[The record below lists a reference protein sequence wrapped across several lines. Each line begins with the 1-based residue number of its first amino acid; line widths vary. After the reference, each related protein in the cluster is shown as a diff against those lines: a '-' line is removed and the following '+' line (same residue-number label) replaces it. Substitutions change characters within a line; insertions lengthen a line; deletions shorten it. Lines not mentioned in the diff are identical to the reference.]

1 MDEIRSYYEAHKLQA
16 HETLRT
22 MYHSNQFRGV
32 GAWTVK
38 KYAETAPASS
48 EISWQ
53 SLGTSQWE
61 GVSIDRYLLHHS
73 RYLEMPLLWIHRDD
87 EHHRPVLL
95 WLSETGKATEKD
107 WPQLSKLLD
116 AGYNIVSFDP
126 RGLGEDRMPYKATSP
141 DDPALAQLDFDHAY
155 VNPLSGVLAD
165 YVYNSI
171 LTGRPYFLE
180 MIEDVE
186 IAARFSRSELDR
198 TQELTLTGIGSG
210 YAVANSASEVL
221 PAIKLLSQPDAQVMK
236 WSEFVD
242 QKRELWPIQFLLPG
256 GAYIH

>member
-1 MDEIRSYYEAHKLQA
+1 
-16 HETLRT
+16 

-32 GAWTVK
+32 GSWTVK
-38 KYAETAPASS
+38 KYEGAAPAST

-53 SLGTSQWE
+53 SLGTSKWQ
-61 GVSIDRYLLHHS
+61 GVTIDRFLLHHS
-73 RYLEMPLLWIHRDD
+73 RYLEMPLVWIHKNDG
-87 EHHRPVLL
+87 HHRPVLL
-95 WLSETGKATEKD
+95 WLSATGKATEQD
-107 WPQLSKLLD
+107 WPQLSKLLSE
-116 AGYNIVSFDP
+116 GYNILSFDF
-126 RGLGEDRMPYKATSP
+126 RGLGEDRMPYKASSP

-180 MIEDVE
+180 MIEDIE

-198 TQELTLTGIGSG
+198 TQELTLTGSDDG
-210 YAVANSASEVL
+210 YAVASSASEVL
-221 PAIKLLSQPDAQVMK
+221 PGVKLLAQPDAKVVK
-236 WSEFVD
+236 WSELVD
-242 QKRELWPIQFLLPG
+242 QKRELWPIQFLVPG